1 MNQADIFAPIPVEP
15 VPRVALSVAEAA
27 KALSLSDRTI
37 TSMIARGEIPVVRIG
52 KRRLIPVDGLR
63 EWVASKTAA
72 PTDTDE
78 EKAPLEDEVRP

>member
-37 TSMIARGEIPVVRIG
+37 TSMIAKGEIPVVRIG

-63 EWVASKTAA
+63 EWIASRTTT
-72 PTDTDE
+72 PTNTT
-78 EKAPLEDEVRP
+78 EK

>member
-1 MNQADIFAPIPVEP
+1 MNQVDIFAPIPIEP

-37 TSMIARGEIPVVRIG
+37 TSMITKGEIPVIRIG

-63 EWVASKTAA
+63 EWVALITAPA
-72 PTDTDE
+72 NTTE
-78 EKAPLEDEVRP
+78 ESN